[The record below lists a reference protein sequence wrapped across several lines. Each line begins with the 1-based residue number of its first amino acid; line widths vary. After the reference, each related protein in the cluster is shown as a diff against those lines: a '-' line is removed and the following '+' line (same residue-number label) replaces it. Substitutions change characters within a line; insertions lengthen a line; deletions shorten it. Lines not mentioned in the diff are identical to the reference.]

1 MTAKAPGWAALEQV
15 RDEIVPAL
23 LAAFTGGVQEL
34 PTPFEIPQV
43 QVAPAQLPAVA
54 RWLKER
60 GFNMLLDMSAVDYW
74 PQRQGDDRFE
84 CVYHFFAFPQLWKLR
99 VRVPVG
105 GEKPEVPSLAGLW
118 DNANPAERE
127 VWDQFGIRFSGHPNL
142 TRVLN
147 PDDWEGHPLRKDYPL
162 RGPRGLVQLL
172 PAEAN
177 RFAPFKG
184 E

>member
-1 MTAKAPGWAALEQV
+1 MSTQAPGWAALEQV
-15 RDEIVPAL
+15 RQELVPAL
-23 LAAFTGGVQEL
+23 LQEFAEGVTEL

-43 QVAPAQLPAVA
+43 QVVPSQLKAVA
-54 RWLKER
+54 QWLKAR
-60 GFNMLLDMSAVDYW
+60 GFNMLLDMSAVDYY
-74 PQRQGDDRFE
+74 PHRQGEDRFE
-84 CVYHFFAFPQLWKLR
+84 CVYHFFAFPRLWKLR

-105 GEKPEVPSLAGLW
+105 GDKPEVASLTSFW

-162 RGPRGLVQLL
+162 RGGRDLIQVSPSEQ
-172 PAEAN
+172 N
-177 RFAPFKG
+177 RFAPFK